1 MNDTVPDS
9 SPRSPGAPSRLSLP
23 NYSVGDV
30 IGKGGM
36 GEVLLARDPEIGRD
50 VAIKRMV
57 DGASPALLARFM
69 REAKIQARLEH
80 PAIVPV
86 HELGRDAEGRP
97 YFTMKRLTGT
107 TLHDVLQ
114 RPPRLPELLR
124 TFVDVCLA
132 IGFAHARGVVHRDLK
147 PANIMVGDF
156 GEVYVLDWGLARV
169 TAEADEPRTS
179 DDLAAAEGLTQAGA
193 MLGTP
198 GYMAPEQVRDAGL
211 VGPAADVYALGC
223 LLFEI
228 LAGEPLHP
236 RGDALA
242 STLAGTVRSPGQVAE
257 TAPELEAACLAA
269 LAGEPAARPTAR
281 SLAERVQHYL
291 DGDRDLERR
300 RAKAAEELARARAL
314 VADPAQRAEASRL
327 AGHALALDPDSRDA
341 AALVAQLLVEPPPVM
356 PRQLA
361 QRLDA
366 LDTELSIRSA
376 GLARFALAG
385 FYLLIPLA
393 AWSGLVEPPLFAV
406 LMGFVTL
413 LLGIAMYQY
422 RFRRPNDLLALACNV
437 GLLALLSRVFGAFVF
452 VPAMVC
458 ILGWGLGQQAVLLR
472 HRRLFTAFMVASFLG
487 PFVLE
492 QLGTVAATTTV
503 AGGQLV
509 ITSPMFQIANGPTL
523 TLLVVGN
530 LFGILVATTFGQEM
544 SSARR
549 DALREREIQSWH
561 LEQMVSPRSKPGPG

>member
-1 MNDTVPDS
+1 MDDTVPDS
-9 SPRSPGAPSRLSLP
+9 SPRSDGAPTRLSLP

-107 TLHDVLQ
+107 TLHEVLQ

-169 TAEADEPRTS
+169 TAEADEPRSS
-179 DDLAAAEGLTQAGA
+179 DDLAAADGLTQAGA

-228 LAGEPLHP
+228 
-236 RGDALA
+236 
-242 STLAGTVRSPGQVAE
+242 
-257 TAPELEAACLAA
+257 
-269 LAGEPAARPTAR
+269 
-281 SLAERVQHYL
+281 
-291 DGDRDLERR
+291 
-300 RAKAAEELARARAL
+300 
-314 VADPAQRAEASRL
+314 
-327 AGHALALDPDSRDA
+327 
-341 AALVAQLLVEPPPVM
+341 
-356 PRQLA
+356 
-361 QRLDA
+361 
-366 LDTELSIRSA
+366 
-376 GLARFALAG
+376 
-385 FYLLIPLA
+385 
-393 AWSGLVEPPLFAV
+393 
-406 LMGFVTL
+406 
-413 LLGIAMYQY
+413 
-422 RFRRPNDLLALACNV
+422 
-437 GLLALLSRVFGAFVF
+437 
-452 VPAMVC
+452 
-458 ILGWGLGQQAVLLR
+458 
-472 HRRLFTAFMVASFLG
+472 
-487 PFVLE
+487 
-492 QLGTVAATTTV
+492 
-503 AGGQLV
+503 
-509 ITSPMFQIANGPTL
+509 
-523 TLLVVGN
+523 
-530 LFGILVATTFGQEM
+530 
-544 SSARR
+544 
-549 DALREREIQSWH
+549 
-561 LEQMVSPRSKPGPG
+561 